1 MKKLIL
7 ILGMLFV
14 AIVMSAQTKPTEV
27 TPDSYITKSA
37 YLYIGGTIVDTMT
50 NADTLTWVFRIKG
63 NETQDFD
70 IRVYNDFVSGT
81 ATGKFKTYLSPDG
94 VNYQVTAAGDSIT
107 VTTISE
113 DILDSEVI
121 TLDNYLK
128 PYLKVIYH
136 QAGTGVNVP
145 RFYVYTKKN

>member
-7 ILGMLFV
+7 ILGVLFMTIL
-14 AIVMSAQTKPTEV
+14 ASGQTKPTEV
-27 TPDSYITKSA
+27 APDSYITKPV
-37 YLYIGGTIVDTMT
+37 YEYIFGTTADTMT
-50 NADTLTWVFRIKG
+50 NADTLEWVIRIKG
-63 NETQDFD
+63 SATQDFD

-94 VNYQVTAAGDSIT
+94 VNYQVTAAADSIT
-107 VTTISE
+107 VTTISA

-128 PYLKVIYH
+128 PYLKIIYH

-145 RFYVYTKKN
+145 RAYIYSKEN